1 MSVYNFS
8 PGPSKLHQDVI
19 DKVEASIQK
28 YDNTGKSILEISHRS
43 NEFDKLLENIK
54 LNLTTLFN
62 LPENFDV
69 LLIQG
74 GATFQN
80 TLLPMNIDKNK
91 KIGVLVNGTWGK
103 KTYEDFKKL
112 NPNTDLF
119 EVSKNNLEKYLEK
132 NNFENLDYLHI
143 TSNETIEGIQIKDFN
158 EVAHSNLLVDMSSDL
173 GSYPFSFDKVSYI
186 YAGAQKNMGI
196 PGVTICLVNK
206 DFLIDVDNSSYLNL
220 KKLTTSNSVLNT
232 PPTFS
237 IFVLNLVTEWMIKSG
252 GLDYFEKKSISQ
264 SNELYK
270 FLDENSNLF
279 DFSSELRFRSK
290 SNVVFKFKEDKYNDT
305 FIKQANDS
313 GIIGINGH
321 RSIGGIRVSLFN
333 SVDQP
338 MFNYFMDFLKKV
350 CSWADA
356 LTDIGISI
364 IALGVVL
371 EVLFKGAVIPLWP
384 DISVVDN
391 IMGILG
397 GLSNEGL
404 LGLVGAFVLYHI
416 LKKK

>member
-28 YDNTGKSILEISHRS
+28 YGNTGKSILEISHRS
-43 NEFDKLLENIK
+43 KEFDELLENIK

-119 EVSKNNLEKYLEK
+119 EVSKNNLGEYLEK
-132 NNFENLDYLHI
+132 NNFKNLDYLHI

-206 DFLIDVDNSSYLNL
+206 DFLIDVDNSNYLNL

-338 MFNYFMDFLKKV
+338 MFNYFIDFLKKF
-350 CSWADA
+350 
-356 LTDIGISI
+356 I
-364 IALGVVL
+364 
-371 EVLFKGAVIPLWP
+371 
-384 DISVVDN
+384 
-391 IMGILG
+391 
-397 GLSNEGL
+397 NESL
-404 LGLVGAFVLYHI
+404 
-416 LKKK
+416 

>member
-43 NEFDKLLENIK
+43 NEFDELLENIK

-62 LPENFDV
+62 LPKNFDV

-119 EVSKNNLEKYLEK
+119 EVSKNNLGEYLEK

-338 MFNYFMDFLKKV
+338 MFNYFMDFLKNF
-350 CSWADA
+350 
-356 LTDIGISI
+356 I
-364 IALGVVL
+364 
-371 EVLFKGAVIPLWP
+371 
-384 DISVVDN
+384 
-391 IMGILG
+391 
-397 GLSNEGL
+397 NESL
-404 LGLVGAFVLYHI
+404 
-416 LKKK
+416 

>member
-28 YDNTGKSILEISHRS
+28 YGNTGKSILEISHRS
-43 NEFDKLLENIK
+43 NEFDELLENIK

-62 LPENFDV
+62 LPKNFDV

-119 EVSKNNLEKYLEK
+119 EVSKNNLGEYLEK

-338 MFNYFMDFLKKV
+338 MFNYFMDFFKKF
-350 CSWADA
+350 
-356 LTDIGISI
+356 I
-364 IALGVVL
+364 
-371 EVLFKGAVIPLWP
+371 
-384 DISVVDN
+384 
-391 IMGILG
+391 
-397 GLSNEGL
+397 NESL
-404 LGLVGAFVLYHI
+404 
-416 LKKK
+416 

>member
-28 YDNTGKSILEISHRS
+28 YGNTGKSILEISHRS
-43 NEFDKLLENIK
+43 KEFDELLENIK

-80 TLLPMNIDKNK
+80 TLLPINIDKNK

-119 EVSKNNLEKYLEK
+119 EVSKNNLGEYLEN
-132 NNFENLDYLHI
+132 NNFKNLDYLHI

-206 DFLIDVDNSSYLNL
+206 DFLIDVDNSNYLNL

-338 MFNYFMDFLKKV
+338 MFNYFMDFLKKF
-350 CSWADA
+350 
-356 LTDIGISI
+356 I
-364 IALGVVL
+364 
-371 EVLFKGAVIPLWP
+371 
-384 DISVVDN
+384 
-391 IMGILG
+391 
-397 GLSNEGL
+397 NESL
-404 LGLVGAFVLYHI
+404 
-416 LKKK
+416 

>member
-43 NEFDKLLENIK
+43 NEFDELLGNIK

-62 LPENFDV
+62 LPKNFDV

-119 EVSKNNLEKYLEK
+119 EVSKNNLGEYLEK

-338 MFNYFMDFLKKV
+338 MFNYFMDFLKKF
-350 CSWADA
+350 
-356 LTDIGISI
+356 I
-364 IALGVVL
+364 
-371 EVLFKGAVIPLWP
+371 
-384 DISVVDN
+384 
-391 IMGILG
+391 
-397 GLSNEGL
+397 NESL
-404 LGLVGAFVLYHI
+404 
-416 LKKK
+416 

>member
-43 NEFDKLLENIK
+43 NEFDELLENIK

-62 LPENFDV
+62 LPKNFDV

-119 EVSKNNLEKYLEK
+119 EVSKNNLGEYLEK

-338 MFNYFMDFLKKV
+338 MFNYFMDFLKKY
-350 CSWADA
+350 
-356 LTDIGISI
+356 I
-364 IALGVVL
+364 
-371 EVLFKGAVIPLWP
+371 
-384 DISVVDN
+384 
-391 IMGILG
+391 
-397 GLSNEGL
+397 NESL
-404 LGLVGAFVLYHI
+404 
-416 LKKK
+416 

>member
-28 YDNTGKSILEISHRS
+28 YGNTGKSILEISHRS

-119 EVSKNNLEKYLEK
+119 EVSKNNLGEYLEK
-132 NNFENLDYLHI
+132 NNFKNLDYLHI

-158 EVAHSNLLVDMSSDL
+158 EVANSNLLVDMSSDL

-338 MFNYFMDFLKKV
+338 MFNYFMDFLKKF
-350 CSWADA
+350 
-356 LTDIGISI
+356 I
-364 IALGVVL
+364 
-371 EVLFKGAVIPLWP
+371 
-384 DISVVDN
+384 
-391 IMGILG
+391 
-397 GLSNEGL
+397 NESL
-404 LGLVGAFVLYHI
+404 
-416 LKKK
+416 

>member
-119 EVSKNNLEKYLEK
+119 EASKNNLGEYLEK

-290 SNVVFKFKEDKYNDT
+290 SNVVFKFKEDKYNDA

-338 MFNYFMDFLKKV
+338 MFNYFMDFLKKY
-350 CSWADA
+350 
-356 LTDIGISI
+356 I
-364 IALGVVL
+364 
-371 EVLFKGAVIPLWP
+371 
-384 DISVVDN
+384 
-391 IMGILG
+391 
-397 GLSNEGL
+397 NESL
-404 LGLVGAFVLYHI
+404 
-416 LKKK
+416 

>member
-28 YDNTGKSILEISHRS
+28 YGNTGKSILEISHRS
-43 NEFDKLLENIK
+43 NEFDELLENIK

-62 LPENFDV
+62 LPKNFDV

-103 KTYEDFKKL
+103 KTYEDFKKI
-112 NPNTDLF
+112 NTNTDLF
-119 EVSKNNLEKYLEK
+119 EVSKNNLGEYLEK

-338 MFNYFMDFLKKV
+338 MFNYFMDFLKKF
-350 CSWADA
+350 
-356 LTDIGISI
+356 I
-364 IALGVVL
+364 
-371 EVLFKGAVIPLWP
+371 
-384 DISVVDN
+384 
-391 IMGILG
+391 
-397 GLSNEGL
+397 NESL
-404 LGLVGAFVLYHI
+404 
-416 LKKK
+416 

>member
-43 NEFDKLLENIK
+43 NEFNEFLENIN

-91 KIGVLVNGTWGK
+91 RIGVLVNGTWGK
-103 KTYEDFKKL
+103 KTYEDFKKIHL
-112 NPNTDLF
+112 NTNLF
-119 EVSKNNLEKYLEK
+119 EVSKNNLGEYLEN

-290 SNVVFKFKEDKYNDT
+290 SNVVFKFKEDNYNNS
-305 FIKQANDS
+305 FINQANDS

-338 MFNYFMDFLKKV
+338 MFNYFMDFFKKF
-350 CSWADA
+350 
-356 LTDIGISI
+356 I
-364 IALGVVL
+364 
-371 EVLFKGAVIPLWP
+371 
-384 DISVVDN
+384 
-391 IMGILG
+391 
-397 GLSNEGL
+397 NESL
-404 LGLVGAFVLYHI
+404 
-416 LKKK
+416 

>member
-43 NEFDKLLENIK
+43 NEFDELLENIK

-62 LPENFDV
+62 LPKNFDV

-119 EVSKNNLEKYLEK
+119 EVSKNNLGEYLEK

-279 DFSSELRFRSK
+279 DFSSELKFRSK

-338 MFNYFMDFLKKV
+338 MFNYFMDFLKKF
-350 CSWADA
+350 
-356 LTDIGISI
+356 ISES
-364 IALGVVL
+364 L
-371 EVLFKGAVIPLWP
+371 
-384 DISVVDN
+384 
-391 IMGILG
+391 
-397 GLSNEGL
+397 
-404 LGLVGAFVLYHI
+404 
-416 LKKK
+416 

>member
-43 NEFDKLLENIK
+43 NEFEELLENIK

-112 NPNTDLF
+112 NPNTELF
-119 EVSKNNLEKYLEK
+119 EVSKNNLGEYLEK

-158 EVAHSNLLVDMSSDL
+158 EVAHSNLVVDMSSDL

-196 PGVTICLVNK
+196 PGVTICLINK

-338 MFNYFMDFLKKV
+338 MLNYFMDFLKKF
-350 CSWADA
+350 
-356 LTDIGISI
+356 I
-364 IALGVVL
+364 
-371 EVLFKGAVIPLWP
+371 
-384 DISVVDN
+384 
-391 IMGILG
+391 
-397 GLSNEGL
+397 NESL
-404 LGLVGAFVLYHI
+404 
-416 LKKK
+416 

>member
-43 NEFDKLLENIK
+43 NEFDELLENIK
-54 LNLTTLFN
+54 LNRTTLFN
-62 LPENFDV
+62 LPKNFDV

-119 EVSKNNLEKYLEK
+119 EVSKNNLGEYLEK

-290 SNVVFKFKEDKYNDT
+290 SNVDFKFKEDKYNDT

-338 MFNYFMDFLKKV
+338 MFNYFMDFLKKF
-350 CSWADA
+350 
-356 LTDIGISI
+356 I
-364 IALGVVL
+364 
-371 EVLFKGAVIPLWP
+371 
-384 DISVVDN
+384 
-391 IMGILG
+391 
-397 GLSNEGL
+397 NESL
-404 LGLVGAFVLYHI
+404 
-416 LKKK
+416 

>member
-19 DKVEASIQK
+19 DKVETSIQK

-43 NEFDKLLENIK
+43 NEFDELLENIK

-62 LPENFDV
+62 LPKNFDV

-119 EVSKNNLEKYLEK
+119 EVSKNNLGEYLEK

-338 MFNYFMDFLKKV
+338 MFNYFMDFLKKY
-350 CSWADA
+350 
-356 LTDIGISI
+356 I
-364 IALGVVL
+364 
-371 EVLFKGAVIPLWP
+371 
-384 DISVVDN
+384 
-391 IMGILG
+391 
-397 GLSNEGL
+397 NESL
-404 LGLVGAFVLYHI
+404 
-416 LKKK
+416 

>member
-28 YDNTGKSILEISHRS
+28 YGNTGKSILEISHRS
-43 NEFDKLLENIK
+43 KEFDELLENIK

-119 EVSKNNLEKYLEK
+119 EVSKNNLGEYLEK

-158 EVAHSNLLVDMSSDL
+158 EVANSNLLVDMSSDL

-206 DFLIDVDNSSYLNL
+206 DFLIDVDNSNYLNL

-338 MFNYFMDFLKKV
+338 MFNYFMDFLKKF
-350 CSWADA
+350 
-356 LTDIGISI
+356 I
-364 IALGVVL
+364 
-371 EVLFKGAVIPLWP
+371 
-384 DISVVDN
+384 
-391 IMGILG
+391 
-397 GLSNEGL
+397 NESL
-404 LGLVGAFVLYHI
+404 
-416 LKKK
+416 

>member
-28 YDNTGKSILEISHRS
+28 YGNTGKSILEISHRS
-43 NEFDKLLENIK
+43 KEFDELLENIK

-62 LPENFDV
+62 LPENFDI

-119 EVSKNNLEKYLEK
+119 EVSKNNLGEYLEK

-338 MFNYFMDFLKKV
+338 MFNYFMDFLKKF
-350 CSWADA
+350 
-356 LTDIGISI
+356 I
-364 IALGVVL
+364 
-371 EVLFKGAVIPLWP
+371 
-384 DISVVDN
+384 
-391 IMGILG
+391 
-397 GLSNEGL
+397 NESL
-404 LGLVGAFVLYHI
+404 
-416 LKKK
+416 

>member
-28 YDNTGKSILEISHRS
+28 YGNTGKSILEISHRS
-43 NEFDKLLENIK
+43 KEFDELLENIK

-112 NPNTDLF
+112 NPNTELF
-119 EVSKNNLEKYLEK
+119 EVSKNNLGEYLEK

-158 EVAHSNLLVDMSSDL
+158 EVEHSNLLVDMSSDL

-279 DFSSELRFRSK
+279 DFSSEMRFRSK

-338 MFNYFMDFLKKV
+338 MLNYFMDFLKKF
-350 CSWADA
+350 
-356 LTDIGISI
+356 I
-364 IALGVVL
+364 
-371 EVLFKGAVIPLWP
+371 
-384 DISVVDN
+384 
-391 IMGILG
+391 
-397 GLSNEGL
+397 NESL
-404 LGLVGAFVLYHI
+404 
-416 LKKK
+416 

>member
-28 YDNTGKSILEISHRS
+28 YGNTGKSILEISHRS
-43 NEFDKLLENIK
+43 KEFDELLENIK

-119 EVSKNNLEKYLEK
+119 EVSKNNLGEYLEK

-206 DFLIDVDNSSYLNL
+206 DFLIDVDNSNYLNL
-220 KKLTTSNSVLNT
+220 KKLTSSNSVLNT

-338 MFNYFMDFLKKV
+338 MFNYFMDFLKKF
-350 CSWADA
+350 
-356 LTDIGISI
+356 I
-364 IALGVVL
+364 
-371 EVLFKGAVIPLWP
+371 
-384 DISVVDN
+384 
-391 IMGILG
+391 
-397 GLSNEGL
+397 NESL
-404 LGLVGAFVLYHI
+404 
-416 LKKK
+416 

>member
-43 NEFDKLLENIK
+43 NEFNELLDNIK

-62 LPENFDV
+62 LPKNFDV

-119 EVSKNNLEKYLEK
+119 EVSKNNLGEYLEK

-338 MFNYFMDFLKKV
+338 MFNYFMDFLKKF
-350 CSWADA
+350 
-356 LTDIGISI
+356 I
-364 IALGVVL
+364 
-371 EVLFKGAVIPLWP
+371 
-384 DISVVDN
+384 
-391 IMGILG
+391 
-397 GLSNEGL
+397 NESL
-404 LGLVGAFVLYHI
+404 
-416 LKKK
+416 

>member
-43 NEFDKLLENIK
+43 NEFDELLENIK
-54 LNLTTLFN
+54 LNLTKLFN
-62 LPENFDV
+62 LPKNFDV

-119 EVSKNNLEKYLEK
+119 EVSKNNLGEYLEK

-338 MFNYFMDFLKKV
+338 MFNYFMDFLKKF
-350 CSWADA
+350 
-356 LTDIGISI
+356 I
-364 IALGVVL
+364 
-371 EVLFKGAVIPLWP
+371 
-384 DISVVDN
+384 
-391 IMGILG
+391 
-397 GLSNEGL
+397 NESL
-404 LGLVGAFVLYHI
+404 
-416 LKKK
+416 

>member
-43 NEFDKLLENIK
+43 NEFDELLENIK
-54 LNLTTLFN
+54 LNLTTLFH

-103 KTYEDFKKL
+103 KTYEDFKKI

-119 EVSKNNLEKYLEK
+119 EVSKNNLGEYLEK

-338 MFNYFMDFLKKV
+338 MFNYFMDFLKKY
-350 CSWADA
+350 
-356 LTDIGISI
+356 I
-364 IALGVVL
+364 
-371 EVLFKGAVIPLWP
+371 
-384 DISVVDN
+384 
-391 IMGILG
+391 
-397 GLSNEGL
+397 NESL
-404 LGLVGAFVLYHI
+404 
-416 LKKK
+416 

>member
-43 NEFDKLLENIK
+43 NEFDELLENIK

-62 LPENFDV
+62 LPKNFDV

-119 EVSKNNLEKYLEK
+119 EVSKNNLGQYLEK

-237 IFVLNLVTEWMIKSG
+237 IFVLNIVTEWMIKSG

-290 SNVVFKFKEDKYNDT
+290 SNVVFKFKEDKYNDA

-338 MFNYFMDFLKKV
+338 MFNYFMDFLKKF
-350 CSWADA
+350 
-356 LTDIGISI
+356 I
-364 IALGVVL
+364 
-371 EVLFKGAVIPLWP
+371 
-384 DISVVDN
+384 
-391 IMGILG
+391 
-397 GLSNEGL
+397 NESL
-404 LGLVGAFVLYHI
+404 
-416 LKKK
+416 

>member
-43 NEFDKLLENIK
+43 NEFNELLENIK

-62 LPENFDV
+62 LPKNFDV

-119 EVSKNNLEKYLEK
+119 EVSKNNLGEYLEK

-338 MFNYFMDFLKKV
+338 MFNYFMDFLKKY
-350 CSWADA
+350 
-356 LTDIGISI
+356 I
-364 IALGVVL
+364 
-371 EVLFKGAVIPLWP
+371 
-384 DISVVDN
+384 
-391 IMGILG
+391 
-397 GLSNEGL
+397 NESL
-404 LGLVGAFVLYHI
+404 
-416 LKKK
+416 

>member
-43 NEFDKLLENIK
+43 DEFDELLENIK

-119 EVSKNNLEKYLEK
+119 EVSKNNLGEYLEK

-220 KKLTTSNSVLNT
+220 KTLTTSNSILNT

-338 MFNYFMDFLKKV
+338 MFNYFMDFLKKF
-350 CSWADA
+350 
-356 LTDIGISI
+356 I
-364 IALGVVL
+364 
-371 EVLFKGAVIPLWP
+371 
-384 DISVVDN
+384 
-391 IMGILG
+391 
-397 GLSNEGL
+397 NESL
-404 LGLVGAFVLYHI
+404 
-416 LKKK
+416 

>member
-28 YDNTGKSILEISHRS
+28 YGNTGKSILEISHRS
-43 NEFDKLLENIK
+43 NEFDELLENIK

-119 EVSKNNLEKYLEK
+119 EVSKNNLGEYLEK
-132 NNFENLDYLHI
+132 NNFKNLDYLHI

-338 MFNYFMDFLKKV
+338 MFNYFMDFLKKF
-350 CSWADA
+350 
-356 LTDIGISI
+356 I
-364 IALGVVL
+364 
-371 EVLFKGAVIPLWP
+371 
-384 DISVVDN
+384 
-391 IMGILG
+391 
-397 GLSNEGL
+397 NESL
-404 LGLVGAFVLYHI
+404 
-416 LKKK
+416 

>member
-28 YDNTGKSILEISHRS
+28 YNNTGKSILEISHRS
-43 NEFDKLLENIK
+43 NEFDELLENIK

-112 NPNTDLF
+112 NPNTELF
-119 EVSKNNLEKYLEK
+119 EVSKNNLGEYLEK

-158 EVAHSNLLVDMSSDL
+158 EVKHSNLLVDMSSDL

-196 PGVTICLVNK
+196 PGVTICLINK

-279 DFSSELRFRSK
+279 DFSSEMRFRSK

-338 MFNYFMDFLKKV
+338 MLNYFMDFLKKF
-350 CSWADA
+350 
-356 LTDIGISI
+356 I
-364 IALGVVL
+364 
-371 EVLFKGAVIPLWP
+371 
-384 DISVVDN
+384 
-391 IMGILG
+391 
-397 GLSNEGL
+397 NESL
-404 LGLVGAFVLYHI
+404 
-416 LKKK
+416 

>member
-28 YDNTGKSILEISHRS
+28 YNNTGKSILEISHRS
-43 NEFDKLLENIK
+43 NEFDELLENIK

-112 NPNTDLF
+112 NPNTELF
-119 EVSKNNLEKYLEK
+119 EVSKNNLGEYLEK
-132 NNFENLDYLHI
+132 NNFKNLDYLHI

-206 DFLIDVDNSSYLNL
+206 DFLIDVDNSNYLNL

-279 DFSSELRFRSK
+279 DFSSEMRFRSK

-338 MFNYFMDFLKKV
+338 MFNYFMDFLKKF
-350 CSWADA
+350 
-356 LTDIGISI
+356 I
-364 IALGVVL
+364 
-371 EVLFKGAVIPLWP
+371 
-384 DISVVDN
+384 
-391 IMGILG
+391 
-397 GLSNEGL
+397 NESL
-404 LGLVGAFVLYHI
+404 
-416 LKKK
+416 

>member
-28 YDNTGKSILEISHRS
+28 YGNTGKSILEISHRS
-43 NEFDKLLENIK
+43 KEFDGLLENIK
-54 LNLTTLFN
+54 LNITTLFN

-132 NNFENLDYLHI
+132 NNFKNLDYLHI

-206 DFLIDVDNSSYLNL
+206 DFLIDVDNSNYLNL

-338 MFNYFMDFLKKV
+338 MFNYFMDFLKKF
-350 CSWADA
+350 
-356 LTDIGISI
+356 I
-364 IALGVVL
+364 
-371 EVLFKGAVIPLWP
+371 
-384 DISVVDN
+384 
-391 IMGILG
+391 
-397 GLSNEGL
+397 NESL
-404 LGLVGAFVLYHI
+404 
-416 LKKK
+416 

>member
-28 YDNTGKSILEISHRS
+28 YGNTGKSILEISHRS
-43 NEFDKLLENIK
+43 KEFDELLENIK

-119 EVSKNNLEKYLEK
+119 EVSKNNLGEYLEK

-305 FIKQANDS
+305 FIKHANDS

-338 MFNYFMDFLKKV
+338 MFNYFMDFLKKF
-350 CSWADA
+350 
-356 LTDIGISI
+356 I
-364 IALGVVL
+364 
-371 EVLFKGAVIPLWP
+371 
-384 DISVVDN
+384 
-391 IMGILG
+391 
-397 GLSNEGL
+397 NESL
-404 LGLVGAFVLYHI
+404 
-416 LKKK
+416 

>member
-43 NEFDKLLENIK
+43 NEFDELLENIK

-62 LPENFDV
+62 LPKNFDV

-112 NPNTDLF
+112 NPNTDLL
-119 EVSKNNLEKYLEK
+119 EVSKNNLGEYLEK

-206 DFLIDVDNSSYLNL
+206 DFLIDVDNSNYLNL

-338 MFNYFMDFLKKV
+338 MFNYFMDFLKKY
-350 CSWADA
+350 
-356 LTDIGISI
+356 I
-364 IALGVVL
+364 
-371 EVLFKGAVIPLWP
+371 
-384 DISVVDN
+384 
-391 IMGILG
+391 
-397 GLSNEGL
+397 NESL
-404 LGLVGAFVLYHI
+404 
-416 LKKK
+416 

>member
-8 PGPSKLHQDVI
+8 PGPSKLHQHVI

-43 NEFDKLLENIK
+43 NEFDELLENIK

-62 LPENFDV
+62 LPKNFDV

-119 EVSKNNLEKYLEK
+119 EVSKNNLGEYLEK

-338 MFNYFMDFLKKV
+338 MFNYFMDFLKKF
-350 CSWADA
+350 
-356 LTDIGISI
+356 I
-364 IALGVVL
+364 
-371 EVLFKGAVIPLWP
+371 
-384 DISVVDN
+384 
-391 IMGILG
+391 
-397 GLSNEGL
+397 NESL
-404 LGLVGAFVLYHI
+404 
-416 LKKK
+416 

>member
-43 NEFDKLLENIK
+43 NEFDELLENIK

-62 LPENFDV
+62 IPENFDV

-119 EVSKNNLEKYLEK
+119 EVSKNNLGEYLEK

-173 GSYPFSFDKVSYI
+173 GSYPFIFDKVSYI

-206 DFLIDVDNSSYLNL
+206 DFLIDVDNSNYLNL

-252 GLDYFEKKSISQ
+252 GLDYFENNSISQ

-290 SNVVFKFKEDKYNDT
+290 SNVVFKFKEDKYNDA

-338 MFNYFMDFLKKV
+338 MFNYFMDFLKKF
-350 CSWADA
+350 
-356 LTDIGISI
+356 I
-364 IALGVVL
+364 
-371 EVLFKGAVIPLWP
+371 
-384 DISVVDN
+384 
-391 IMGILG
+391 
-397 GLSNEGL
+397 NESL
-404 LGLVGAFVLYHI
+404 
-416 LKKK
+416 

>member
-28 YDNTGKSILEISHRS
+28 YGNTGKSILEISHRS
-43 NEFDKLLENIK
+43 KEFDELLENIK
-54 LNLTTLFN
+54 LNFTTLFN

-91 KIGVLVNGTWGK
+91 RIGVLVNGTWGK

-119 EVSKNNLEKYLEK
+119 EVSKNNLGEYLEK
-132 NNFENLDYLHI
+132 NNFKNLDYLHF

-206 DFLIDVDNSSYLNL
+206 DFLIDVDNSNYLNL

-338 MFNYFMDFLKKV
+338 MFNYFMDFLKKF
-350 CSWADA
+350 
-356 LTDIGISI
+356 I
-364 IALGVVL
+364 
-371 EVLFKGAVIPLWP
+371 
-384 DISVVDN
+384 
-391 IMGILG
+391 
-397 GLSNEGL
+397 NESL
-404 LGLVGAFVLYHI
+404 
-416 LKKK
+416 

>member
-43 NEFDKLLENIK
+43 NEFDELLENIK

-62 LPENFDV
+62 LPKNFDV

-91 KIGVLVNGTWGK
+91 NIGVLVNGTWGK

-119 EVSKNNLEKYLEK
+119 EVSKNNLGEYLEK

-290 SNVVFKFKEDKYNDT
+290 SNVVFKFKEDKYNDA

-338 MFNYFMDFLKKV
+338 MFIYFMDFLKKF
-350 CSWADA
+350 
-356 LTDIGISI
+356 I
-364 IALGVVL
+364 
-371 EVLFKGAVIPLWP
+371 
-384 DISVVDN
+384 
-391 IMGILG
+391 
-397 GLSNEGL
+397 NESL
-404 LGLVGAFVLYHI
+404 
-416 LKKK
+416 

>member
-43 NEFDKLLENIK
+43 NEFDELLENIK

-62 LPENFDV
+62 LPKNFDV

-80 TLLPMNIDKNK
+80 TLLPMNVDKNK

-119 EVSKNNLEKYLEK
+119 EVSKNNLGEYLEK

-338 MFNYFMDFLKKV
+338 MFNYFMDFLKKF
-350 CSWADA
+350 
-356 LTDIGISI
+356 ISES
-364 IALGVVL
+364 L
-371 EVLFKGAVIPLWP
+371 
-384 DISVVDN
+384 
-391 IMGILG
+391 
-397 GLSNEGL
+397 
-404 LGLVGAFVLYHI
+404 
-416 LKKK
+416 

>member
-28 YDNTGKSILEISHRS
+28 YNNTGKSILEISHRS
-43 NEFDKLLENIK
+43 NEFDELLENIK

-112 NPNTDLF
+112 NPNTELF
-119 EVSKNNLEKYLEK
+119 EVSKNNLGEYLEK

-279 DFSSELRFRSK
+279 DFSSEIRFRSK

-338 MFNYFMDFLKKV
+338 MFNYFMDFLKKF
-350 CSWADA
+350 
-356 LTDIGISI
+356 I
-364 IALGVVL
+364 
-371 EVLFKGAVIPLWP
+371 
-384 DISVVDN
+384 
-391 IMGILG
+391 
-397 GLSNEGL
+397 NESL
-404 LGLVGAFVLYHI
+404 
-416 LKKK
+416 